1 MTPASSAQFGAVRRR
16 NKAARPAVLLFLFL
30 SSVLRS
36 VAYSDEAAPEGEN
49 ESRPKIIAP
58 APKDAYEPTGI
69 DGSYTIGTITILP
82 ANVFDLSIP
91 DEDSLIGRVGDQ
103 LHVVTQEST
112 IRNELLFKEGDPY
125 DKEIIEETERNIRLR
140 PFLTDVQI
148 ITKPNPVTK
157 TVDVTVRTK
166 DHWTLLIGGVAGG
179 TNQNGVLGLDVGDK
193 NLAGLGETLS
203 YSYRHDNTGA
213 SHSAAFSDPNVAG
226 SRYALGLSY
235 VQTPIE
241 IDKSASFQRPFYSLQ
256 TESAHGISYT
266 SKDHFEPTLNF
277 NSFRLVTFYGLAYFF
292 TDEILRPSLALSIGE
307 QKVLYPTVP
316 PTTTRDN
323 KVQLT
328 VTALEEPRNFAKD
341 AYIQSVRQT
350 EDIPLGAQ
358 YTYLVG
364 QGLVALGSTT
374 TETSLSF
381 QATKWT
387 RLFERDYLYAALSLA
402 VNDDNFNRQL
412 ADLQAQYFFRRYLF
426 HTVYF
431 NFHAAYLDSD
441 SNRFY
446 LGATTG
452 LRGYPVNQFAGRNLL
467 LMNFEDRIY
476 TYQSMLFG
484 IIEPG
489 FVLFLDS
496 GDAWNNFTGDTFH
509 GVFTDMGAGLRFGI
523 LKAPGISL
531 VRIDYGVPLGY
542 NGPPVISL
550 GVSGTF

>member
-1 MTPASSAQFGAVRRR
+1 MTPALSAELGAVSRG

-30 SSVLRS
+30 FSVLAS
-36 VAYSDEAAPEGEN
+36 SAYSDEAATEGEN
-49 ESRPKIIAP
+49 ESRPKITAP
-58 APKDAYEPTGI
+58 APKDSDELAMI
-69 DGSYTIGTITILP
+69 DGSYTIGTITIIP
-82 ANVFDLSIP
+82 ANVFDLSNP
-91 DEDSLIGRVGDQ
+91 DENSLVGRIADN
-103 LHVVTQEST
+103 LHVVTLEGT

-140 PFLTDVQI
+140 TFLTDVR
-148 ITKPNPVTK
+148 ITLKPNAESK
-157 TVDVTVRTK
+157 IVDVTVRTK
-166 DHWTLLIGGVAGG
+166 DHWSLLIGGVVGG
-179 TNQNGVLGLDVGDK
+179 TNQNGVVGLDIGDK
-193 NLAGLGETLS
+193 NLAGLGQTLS

-213 SHSAAFSDPNVAG
+213 SNSATFSDPNLAG

-241 IDKSASFQRPFYSLQ
+241 IDRSASLQQPYYSLQ
-256 TESAHGISYT
+256 TESAYGISYA
-266 SKDHFEPTLNF
+266 SKAHFEPTLNF
-277 NSFRLVTFYGLAYFF
+277 NSFRVVAFYGLAYFF

-316 PTTTRDN
+316 STTTRDN
-323 KVQLT
+323 KVELT

-341 AYIQSVRQT
+341 SYIQSVRQT

-358 YTYLVG
+358 YAYLVG
-364 QGLVALGSTT
+364 QGLEALGSTT

-387 RLFERDYLYAALSLA
+387 KLFERDYIYAALSLA
-402 VNDDNFNRQL
+402 VNDDNFDRQL
-412 ADLQAQYFFRRYLF
+412 ADIQVQYFFRRYLL
-426 HTVYF
+426 HTVYL
-431 NFHAAYLDSD
+431 NFHASYLDSD

-452 LRGYPVNQFAGRNLL
+452 LRGYPVNQFVGRNQLL
-467 LMNFEDRIY
+467 INLEDRIY

-484 IIEPG
+484 IIEPA
-489 FVLFLDS
+489 FVLFLDA
-496 GDAWNNFTGDTFH
+496 GDAWNNFTGDTLQRLY
-509 GVFTDMGAGLRFGI
+509 TDAGAGLRFGI